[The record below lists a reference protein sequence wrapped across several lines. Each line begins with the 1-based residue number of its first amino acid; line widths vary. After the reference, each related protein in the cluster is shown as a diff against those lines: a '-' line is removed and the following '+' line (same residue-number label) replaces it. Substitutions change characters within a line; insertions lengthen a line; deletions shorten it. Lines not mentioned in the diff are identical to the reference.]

1 MEKCKFCQEEL
12 EENSTLCPH
21 CGRDNAQQEPEAAP
35 EAVPQELQEES
46 PVEETPAEEAPVEDA
61 VQTEETEA
69 VSAEKTPIV
78 EGKKAS
84 PALIA
89 VAVAA
94 VVILLAALTALV
106 LMGLKGRQ
114 NQMEAQSTG
123 TVEDTQ
129 ETVVSTIPP
138 DGNPDNVTCKGSY
151 TGTEEEAQAAADTVV
166 ATMGEYTLT
175 NRQLQVYYWREIN
188 QQAYQFAM
196 YGYLDPYQG
205 LDTQIYSQTE
215 EGPMTWQHAFLNS
228 ALNIWHQEMLL
239 AGSAVKEGV
248 EVPAEDAEQLEAMPE
263 LLNEQAVEAG
273 LADAEALIA
282 DVIGSNVSLK
292 DYVNFCNNNALANA
306 YYLAKNEALNPTQEE
321 LEAYYTEN
329 EEALAQAGMTKEL
342 SYVDARHILLSIG
355 DGTTDEDWENCEKKA
370 QEVLDTWL
378 AGEKTEESFAAL
390 ANEHSEDPGSN
401 TTGGLYEGFT
411 PGTMVAEF
419 NDWCFD
425 ESRQP
430 GDYGLVKTQFGY
442 HIMYFVKGY
451 VEENPDWETYTRD
464 QWANVQL
471 NAMMTKLVEE
481 NPMTV
486 EYGNIVLSD
495 INLA

>member
-1 MEKCKFCQEEL
+1 MEKCKFCQGEL
-12 EENSTLCPH
+12 EKSSTLCPH
-21 CGRDNAQQEPEAAP
+21 CGRENAQQEQDATP
-35 EAVPQELQEES
+35 EAVTLEIQEEV
-46 PVEETPAEEAPVEDA
+46 PQTEATQEETAQVEETPSEEA
-61 VQTEETEA
+61 EA
-69 VSAEKTPIV
+69 ASEEKTPIE

-106 LMGLKGRQ
+106 LMGIKGR
-114 NQMEAQSTG
+114 NQPEVPADA
-123 TVEDTQ
+123 TVEATQ
-129 ETVVSTIPP
+129 ATVPATIPA
-138 DGNPDNVTCKGSY
+138 DGNPDDVTCKGSY
-151 TGTEEEAQAAADTVV
+151 TASDADAQNAGDAVV

-175 NRQLQVYYWREIN
+175 NRQLQIYYWREIS
-188 QQAYQFAM
+188 QQAYQLAM

-215 EGPMTWQHAFLNS
+215 GATLTWQHAFLQS
-228 ALNIWHQEMLL
+228 ALNIWRQEQLL
-239 AGSAVKEGV
+239 AGAAVKEGV
-248 EVPAEDAEQLEAMPE
+248 EVSAEDAEQLATLTES
-263 LLNEQAVEAG
+263 LNAQAVEAG
-273 LADAEALIA
+273 LADGQALIA
-282 DVIGSNVSLK
+282 DVVGANVSLE
-292 DYVNFCNNNALANA
+292 DYANFCENNALANA
-306 YYLAKNEALNPTQEE
+306 YYLARNDALSPTQEE
-321 LEAYYTEN
+321 LEAYYAEN
-329 EEALAQAGMTKEL
+329 EAAFAEAGMTKEL

-355 DGTTDEDWENCEKKA
+355 DSTTDEDWENCRKKA

-390 ANEHSEDPGSN
+390 ANEHSTDPGSN

-451 VEENPDWETYTRD
+451 VEENTEWETYTRE

-471 NAMMTKLVEE
+471 NDMMTQMVESS
-481 NPMTV
+481 PMTV
-486 EYGNIVLSD
+486 NYSAIVLSNID
-495 INLA
+495 LA

>member
-1 MEKCKFCQEEL
+1 MEKCKFCQGEL
-12 EENSTLCPH
+12 EENSTICPH
-21 CGRDNAQQEPEAAP
+21 CGADNAQQ
-35 EAVPQELQEES
+35 VQQET
-46 PVEETPAEEAPVEDA
+46 VRAEETPAGEATPPEEAVA
-61 VQTEETEA
+61 VPE
-69 VSAEKTPIV
+69 EKTPIE

-89 VAVAA
+89 IAVAA
-94 VVILLAALTALV
+94 VVVLLAVLTALV
-106 LMGLKGRQ
+106 LMGVKDRQ
-114 NQMEAQSTG
+114 DRVETQPAE
-123 TVEDTQ
+123 TVEATQ
-129 ETVVSTIPP
+129 ETVPATIPP

-151 TGTEEEAQAAADTVV
+151 TGSEEEAQAAADTVV

-239 AGSAVKEGV
+239 AGAAMKEGI
-248 EVPAEDAEQLEAMPE
+248 EVSAEDAEQLEAMPE
-263 LLNEQAVEAG
+263 LLNEQAAEAG
-273 LADAEALIA
+273 FADAQALIA
-282 DVIGSNVSLK
+282 NVVGSNVSLE

-306 YYLAKNEALNPTQEE
+306 YYLAQNETMTPTQEE

-329 EEALAQAGMTKEL
+329 ETAFAQAGMTKEL

-355 DGTTDEDWENCEKKA
+355 DGTTDEDWENCRKKA

-378 AGEKTEESFAAL
+378 AGEKTEESFATL
-390 ANEHSEDPGSN
+390 ANEHSTDPGSN

-442 HIMYFVKGY
+442 HVMYFVKGY
-451 VEENPDWETYTRD
+451 VEANPDWETYVRE
-464 QWANVQL
+464 QWINVQL
-471 NAMMTKLVEE
+471 NDMMTKLVEE
-481 NPMTV
+481 TPMTV
-486 EYGNIVLSD
+486 EYSAIVLSNID
-495 INLA
+495 LA

>member
-1 MEKCKFCQEEL
+1 MEKCKFCQGEL

-35 EAVPQELQEES
+35 EAVTQEIQEEV
-46 PVEETPAEEAPVEDA
+46 PQAEEAPVEEA
-61 VQTEETEA
+61 VQPEEPKA
-69 VSAEKTPIV
+69 VSAEKTPIE

-84 PALIA
+84 PTLIA

-114 NQMEAQSTG
+114 NQMEAQPAA
-123 TVEDTQ
+123 TVEATQ
-129 ETVVSTIPP
+129 ETVVATIPP

-151 TGTEEEAQAAADTVV
+151 TESAEEAQAAADTVV

-239 AGSAVKEGV
+239 AGSAMKEGV
-248 EVPAEDAEQLEAMPE
+248 EVSAEDAEQLEAMPE
-263 LLNEQAVEAG
+263 LLDEQAVEAG

-282 DVIGSNVSLK
+282 DVVGSNVSLE
-292 DYVNFCNNNALANA
+292 DYVNFCKNNSLANA
-306 YYLAKNEALNPTQEE
+306 YYLARNEALNPTQEE
-321 LEAYYTEN
+321 LEAYYAEN
-329 EEALAQAGMTKEL
+329 EEAFAQAGMTKEL
-342 SYVDARHILLSIG
+342 SYVDARHILLSID
-355 DGTTDEDWENCEKKA
+355 DGTTDEDWENCRKKA

-390 ANEHSEDPGSN
+390 ANEHSTDPGSN
-401 TTGGLYEGFT
+401 TTGGLYEKFT

-442 HIMYFVKGY
+442 HVMYFVKGY
-451 VEENPDWETYTRD
+451 VEENPDWEAYTRD

-471 NAMMTKLVEE
+471 NDMMTKLVEE